1 MRSVSDPYCK
11 LLTNQSAAWWQM
23 DRLAYN
29 KCSLLDAPTT
39 AVGSKRFIA
48 QLAKI
53 SQHFTPTA
61 PFCYCNISFAWP
73 SSLLYSGVPSSPSDF
88 FTFMGHMY
96 IRHQTID
103 PDVEKPILL
112 HCRFVCVRCLFE
124 NLKSQSPGLVRILI
138 ACSFFL
144 SEARP
149 VNSLREQTVNPPR
162 NTQKVGGTKEA
173 KVRLN
178 VNTGII

>member
-1 MRSVSDPYCK
+1 
-11 LLTNQSAAWWQM
+11 
-23 DRLAYN
+23 
-29 KCSLLDAPTT
+29 
-39 AVGSKRFIA
+39 
-48 QLAKI
+48 
-53 SQHFTPTA
+53 
-61 PFCYCNISFAWP
+61 
-73 SSLLYSGVPSSPSDF
+73 
-88 FTFMGHMY
+88 
-96 IRHQTID
+96 
-103 PDVEKPILL
+103 
-112 HCRFVCVRCLFE
+112 VCVRCLFE